1 MRRIGLLLVACAC
14 TTALA
19 DPPRNVAGS
28 AFAANSPYAT
38 DAYPGFDGLD
48 DVKRP
53 EKKEKSWF
61 NWVDRATAAEQFA
74 LAEEFES
81 AGAFR
86 KARRAFDALVCEWPA
101 SPEAWRA
108 QFRIVKIYEH
118 EKDYDNALEELE
130 YLLDFYPSECSYL
143 EMVEFLYQLTNL
155 MVKEKKTMFGF

>member
-1 MRRIGLLLVACAC
+1 MKRLHRIWLPVIVAACAC

-61 NWVDRATAAEQFA
+61 NWVDCATPAEQYA
-74 LAEEFES
+74 LAEKLEA
-81 AGAFR
+81 AGSYR
-86 KARRAFDALVCEWPA
+86 KARRAPPTC
-101 SPEAWRA
+101 R
-108 QFRIVKIYEH
+108 RR
-118 EKDYDNALEELE
+118 
-130 YLLDFYPSECSYL
+130 C
-143 EMVEFLYQLTNL
+143 
-155 MVKEKKTMFGF
+155 